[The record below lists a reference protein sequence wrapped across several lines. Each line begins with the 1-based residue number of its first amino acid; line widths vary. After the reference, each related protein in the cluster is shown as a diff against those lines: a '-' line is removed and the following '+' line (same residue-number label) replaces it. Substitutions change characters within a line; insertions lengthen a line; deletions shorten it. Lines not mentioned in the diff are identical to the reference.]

1 MSRILFSIYV
11 WTCYV
16 VLFLV
21 FFLLI
26 SITFLFTFPFDKY
39 RRIPNKVLGVMAA
52 LMVRLSPGW
61 KIKVT
66 GQEKYDRS
74 KPTIFIANHESFID
88 IPLLYEL
95 PWRMKW
101 VVKHSM
107 TYIPVMGWMVKLTGQ
122 LTINRSS
129 KSAMKKLSNLIQPLK
144 DLVPVMIFPEGTRSL
159 DGEIQSFKNGAFL
172 LAKEHGFSLQPI
184 VVDGPYRILKSGSK
198 LLSPKGSLN
207 ISVLDPIEVNRFD
220 NMSDLKTYARDKIIE
235 EQQRLRNS

>member
-1 MSRILFSIYV
+1 
-11 WTCYV
+11 
-16 VLFLV
+16 
-21 FFLLI
+21 
-26 SITFLFTFPFDKY
+26 
-39 RRIPNKVLGVMAA
+39 MAA
-52 LMVRLSPGW
+52 LMVRLSPWW

-66 GQEKYDRS
+66 GHERYDRS

-129 KSAMKKLSNLIQPLK
+129 KSAMRKLSNLVQPLK
-144 DLVPVMIFPEGTRSL
+144 DLVPVMIFPEGTRSK

-172 LAKEHGFSLQPI
+172 LAMEHGFNLQPV
-184 VVDGPYRILKSGSK
+184 VVDGPFQILKSGSK
-198 LLSPKGSLN
+198 LLSPRGNLK
-207 ISVLDPIEVNRFD
+207 ISVLDPIDVSRFD
-220 NMSDLKTYARDKIIE
+220 NMSDLKTYAREKIIE
-235 EQQRLRNS
+235 EQKRLRNS